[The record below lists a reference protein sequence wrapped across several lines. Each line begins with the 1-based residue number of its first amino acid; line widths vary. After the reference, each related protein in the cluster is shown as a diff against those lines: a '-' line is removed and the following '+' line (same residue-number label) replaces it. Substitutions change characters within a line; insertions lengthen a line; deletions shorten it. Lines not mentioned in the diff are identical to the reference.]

1 MVMERLKSAQWGGL
15 NPPPG
20 PHNDFPPQSTGLYLS
35 PYVVDSAQG
44 TEIQIFKQ
52 AIHIKEEAGLPL
64 SLGRVQEGHD
74 LNPKGKDRG
83 SESQSFFFRE

>member
-15 NPPPG
+15 DPPPG

-44 TEIQIFKQ
+44 TEIQI
-52 AIHIKEEAGLPL
+52 
-64 SLGRVQEGHD
+64 
-74 LNPKGKDRG
+74 
-83 SESQSFFFRE
+83 